1 MHNVN
6 KLHYKRI
13 VVNETNYRKLK
24 GLGSAGDSFN
34 DVITEILEKINGLQQ
49 STSGVGTPDEIAVN
63 SKQSYLKEGVTY
75 G

>member
-1 MHNVN
+1 MHEVN

-34 DVITEILEKINGLQQ
+34 DVITDILEKINGLQQ
-49 STSGVGTPDEIAVN
+49 STGVGTPEIAVN
-63 SKQSYLKEGVTY
+63 SKQPSIKED
-75 G
+75 